1 MPIKYRPGATPDA
14 INELELHIANP
25 LPDDYKDFLI
35 SHNGLT
41 IEYPGYCD
49 IPSNKVE
56 SGSIA
61 FGGLFGTR
69 INESSM
75 DLISFNQEFISE
87 IDFLGKSI
95 AIGEDGGG
103 NPFVLM
109 LEPRSGQVLYWD
121 RTHLHEPDDG
131 YQADFPEVDDC
142 GDLYVISDSFS
153 DFLVAIQ
160 QHTV

>member
-1 MPIKYRPGATPDA
+1 MPIKYRPGAALDA
-14 INELELHIANP
+14 IAELESHIAHP
-25 LPDDYKDFLI
+25 LPGDYKDFLI

-41 IEYPGYCD
+41 IEYPGYCE
-49 IPSNKVE
+49 IPFNKVE
-56 SGSIA
+56 SGSIS

-69 INESSM
+69 INEPSM

-109 LEPRSGQVLYWD
+109 LEPRSGNVLYWD
-121 RTHLHEPDDG
+121 RTHLHEPDDSH
-131 YQADFPEVDDC
+131 QADFAEVDDC
-142 GDLYVISDSFS
+142 GDLYVVSNSFL
-153 DFLVAIQ
+153 DFLMAIQ
-160 QHTV
+160 QHSV